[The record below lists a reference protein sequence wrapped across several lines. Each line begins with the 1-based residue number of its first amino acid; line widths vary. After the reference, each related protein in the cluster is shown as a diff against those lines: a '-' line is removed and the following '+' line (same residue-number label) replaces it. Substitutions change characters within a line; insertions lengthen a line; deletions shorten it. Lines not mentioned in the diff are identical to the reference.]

1 MLELLTQEDLLTSQY
16 RACSINKTKH
26 ILILLIDILK
36 LQNVVLYHKIHISKN
51 NNFESQY
58 S

>member
-1 MLELLTQEDLLTSQY
+1 MLELLTQEDLLASQY

-51 NNFESQY
+51 CNFNL
-58 S
+58 